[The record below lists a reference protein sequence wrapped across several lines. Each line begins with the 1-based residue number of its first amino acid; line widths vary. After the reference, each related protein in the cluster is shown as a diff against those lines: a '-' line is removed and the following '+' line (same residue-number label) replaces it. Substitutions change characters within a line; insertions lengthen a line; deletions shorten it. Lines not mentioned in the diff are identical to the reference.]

1 MNIQEAIEKGYRLTL
16 TGVNGQLVDLEEST
30 IEDLRR
36 AIIVISSDRDRWKE
50 ISKELYT
57 WLQPSPEDDS
67 VYEAGVEA
75 MTMYC
80 EAMNND

>member
-16 TGVNGQLVDLEEST
+16 TGVNGQLVDLEEAT

-50 ISKELYT
+50 MS
-57 WLQPSPEDDS
+57 WLGYRVVNNNWEPTQFIQA
-67 VYEAGVEA
+67 YEEA
-75 MTMYC
+75 T
-80 EAMNND
+80 END